1 MTTLTGAAIHAAALE
16 YGYDNCGV
24 IPVSDLD
31 GYAARLRERQE
42 KIPASKAVYANMERF
57 TELKERYPWA
67 KSVVICTTWLGK
79 YRFPQSFQGKYAKVF
94 FLAADAVPDSPR
106 HEQKQQFTVWLQA
119 QGLRIAGGE
128 ANAPSH
134 ILPLRYAAVAA
145 GLGIFRKNNFFY
157 GEEGSYYDLEGY
169 LIDADVT
176 YRQQCSL
183 RPCAD
188 TCMCCQNACKTH
200 ALCAPYMMNPLS
212 CVSFWTTF
220 GQGQVPP
227 HLEAGQFGTWICG
240 CDACQDACPCNR
252 RHDWSQGEAI
262 AEVEELTDLLA
273 PETLVQAPDDILRE
287 QVIPLT
293 VDHLRPGET
302 QTLRTCA
309 ARALAYEKS
318 HQA

>member
-1 MTTLTGAAIHAAALE
+1 
-16 YGYDNCGV
+16 
-24 IPVSDLD
+24 
-31 GYAARLRERQE
+31 
-42 KIPASKAVYANMERF
+42 MERF

-79 YRFPQSFQGKYAKVF
+79 YRFPHSFQGKYAKAF

-106 HEQKQQFTVWLQA
+106 HEQKQQFVAWLQA
-119 QGLRIAGGE
+119 QGLRIEGGE

-134 ILPLRYAAVAA
+134 ILPLRYAA

-157 GEEGSYYDLEGY
+157 GEKGSYYDLEGY

-176 YRQQCSL
+176 YHQQCSL

-200 ALCAPYMMNPLS
+200 ALCAPYTMNPLS

-227 HLEAGQFGTWICG
+227 HLEADQFGTWICG
-240 CDACQDACPCNR
+240 CDACQDAWPHNR
-252 RHDWSQGEAI
+252 KAWKDTEEFPELEAWSSHFTDTEIVLAEYSWLRSVVQPKLWYIPQGKEWRYKTNALNAMLNNYDPKYLPVI
-262 AEVEELTDLLA
+262 KKVCQDEYCEVRDMAEWVLEEI
-273 PETLVQAPDDILRE
+273 ERKGI
-287 QVIPLT
+287 
-293 VDHLRPGET
+293 GESENG
-302 QTLRTCA
+302 Q
-309 ARALAYEKS
+309 
-318 HQA
+318 